1 MLKVTSWWRLGWFTA
16 ANRMPMLQGVEV
28 RELQVPVTFGVTAG
42 AFTFRPGRT
51 VPAESKYCIT
61 RQLERCV
68 SAAATGADAI
78 GGLVLPVAECRA
90 TAENNFA
97 TACHSL
103 LRAWLFRLG
112 QFSGFSQNG
121 PLRSP

>member
-1 MLKVTSWWRLGWFTA
+1 MPQVVKVRG
-16 ANRMPMLQGVEV
+16 
-28 RELQVPVTFGVTAG
+28 LQVLVKYGVMASG
-42 AFTFRPGRT
+42 SSFRPVRT

-78 GGLVLPVAECRA
+78 GWLVLPVAECRA
-90 TAENNFA
+90 TEENNFA
-97 TACHSL
+97 TACHSF